1 MVTLVLFSNV
11 HTLLRDFNQIF
22 RQMIIRLNLD
32 LKACAW
38 EMNFMENCI
47 ILLVQKT
54 CQVYPDVAANKRLLA
69 KSPEE

>member
-1 MVTLVLFSNV
+1 
-11 HTLLRDFNQIF
+11 
-22 RQMIIRLNLD
+22 MIIRLNLD

-47 ILLVQKT
+47 LLVQKT
-54 CQVYPDVAANKRLLA
+54 YQVYPDVAANKRLLA